1 MKVLILGG
9 AGMAGHMIRD
19 YFSERPAYQV
29 FYTTR
34 DISDTGG
41 IFLNINN
48 ANSAEEII
56 VYLKPD
62 LVINCIG
69 LLNHF
74 AGEHP
79 IAALQANSILPHQL
93 EKLLSR
99 QGGKLVHISTDCVFS
114 GEKGSYTEADTPDGT
129 SFYAQSKRLGE
140 IHSDRHLT
148 IRTSIIGPELK
159 NNGIGLFSWFMKQT
173 GVIQGYEK
181 VIWNGVTTLELAKAI
196 EYLIVKG
203 TTGLY
208 HLGSETL
215 LSKNELL
222 LLIQR
227 IFNKTDV
234 NIVPDRRISLNRTIV
249 STRQDAVYPLPSYE
263 TMLKELK
270 QWMERHE

>member
-1 MKVLILGG
+1 MRVLILGG
-9 AGMAGHMIRD
+9 AGMAGHIIRD
-19 YFSERPAYQV
+19 YFSEKPTYQV

-34 DISDTGG
+34 NISDTKG

-48 ANSAEEII
+48 ANSVEEII
-56 VYLKPD
+56 DYLKPD
-62 LVINCIG
+62 LIINCIG
-69 LLNHF
+69 LLNHI
-74 AGEHP
+74 ADENP
-79 IAALQANSILPHQL
+79 LAALQANSILPHQL

-114 GEKGSYTEADTPDGT
+114 GEKGRYSEKDTPDGT

-159 NNGIGLFSWFMKQT
+159 DNGIGLFAWFMKQT
-173 GVIQGYEK
+173 GEIQGYEK

-196 EYLIVKG
+196 EYLVEKK
-203 TTGLY
+203 TAGLY
-208 HLGSETL
+208 HLGSKTL

-227 IFNKTDV
+227 VFNKTDV
-234 NIVPDRRISLNRTIV
+234 KIIPDSKIILNRTIV
-249 STRQDAVYPLPSYE
+249 STRSDAVYPLPSYE
-263 TMLKELK
+263 TMLIELK
-270 QWMERHE
+270 QWMESHE